1 MMKINNEL
9 RDKCH
14 EIACNLGWHKEE
26 HSKGECGMFVIT
38 EMSDAVK
45 AYLNDR
51 HANKKGFYKFNPD
64 YGFEFRY
71 NAYIQNTV
79 EENLADAI
87 IRCLDLAAVCELDV
101 ENLDGDIVP
110 FDEVTPYINPTFP
123 ELVNEVITFFC
134 VENWGSQ
141 RIYGLIISILSY
153 SKEND
158 IDILWYLEQK
168 IDYSHIHAEKIN
180 ASKIKEIWK

>member
-1 MMKINNEL
+1 MEINNEL

-14 EIACNLGWHKEE
+14 EIACNLGWHKEA
-26 HSKGECGMFVIT
+26 HSKGEYEMFVII
-38 EMSDAVK
+38 ELSDAVK
-45 AYLNDR
+45 ANLNDR
-51 HANKKGFYKFNPD
+51 HANKKGFCEFKPD

-110 FDEVTPYINPTFP
+110 FNEVTPYINPTFP

-134 VENWGSQ
+134 VENCGSQ
-141 RIYGLIISILSY
+141 RIFGLIMPILSY

-158 IDILWYLEQK
+158 IDILWYLEQRIAYNERMAQFLNK
-168 IDYSHIHAEKIN
+168 
-180 ASKIKEIWK
+180 